1 MSSKNKES
9 DILEFELGDY
19 LDRRTLSNDKDDIEA
34 IDHEIWDKYGED
46 WTIVYT
52 DLSGFTR
59 EAYNRG
65 IMFTLEAIHTFRM
78 IALPII
84 AELGG
89 IVIKTEG
96 DSLMILIKEPAKAL
110 TFARKINAELGSYN
124 LSHPGQEIYNGS
136 GIAYGKIIK
145 LGNEDIYGLEV
156 NLASKLGENMAV
168 GNEILLTESA
178 KAEIEK
184 TMALEG
190 EYFTMD
196 EHLQLKAFRLFE

>member
-1 MSSKNKES
+1 MSSKNKGS
-9 DILEFELGDY
+9 DVLEFELGDY

-34 IDHEIWDKYGED
+34 IDHEVWDKYGEN
-46 WTIVYT
+46 WAIVYT

-65 IMFTLEAIHTFRM
+65 IMYTLEAIHTFRRL
-78 IALPII
+78 ALPII

-96 DSLMILIKEPAKAL
+96 DSLMILIKEPTKAL
-110 TFARKINAELGSYN
+110 AFARKINAELGNYN
-124 LSHPGQEIYNGS
+124 LDHPGEEIYNGS

-145 LGNEDIYGLEV
+145 LGNQDIYGLEV
-156 NLASKLGENMAV
+156 NLASKLGEDIAA
-168 GNEILLTESA
+168 GNEILLTEGA

-190 EYFTMD
+190 EYFIMD
-196 EHLQLKAFRLFE
+196 ERLQIRAFRVL